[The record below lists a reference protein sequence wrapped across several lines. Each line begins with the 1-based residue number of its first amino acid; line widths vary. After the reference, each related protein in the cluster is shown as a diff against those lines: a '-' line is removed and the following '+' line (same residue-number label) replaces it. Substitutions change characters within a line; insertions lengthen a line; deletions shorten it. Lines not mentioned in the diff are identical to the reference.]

1 MDSAV
6 GRPQGFKVN
15 QMAVLANGGVLV
27 QSWEPKRRRTFVMF
41 EALRGNVH
49 RPNRWQRKALPLS
62 NAEVI
67 NRENFKRWTVDEV

>member
-41 EALRGNVH
+41 RGSP
-49 RPNRWQRKALPLS
+49 RECPPSKSMATKGTSAEQRGSDQSWEL
-62 NAEVI
+62 
-67 NRENFKRWTVDEV
+67 